1 MGHWIDCAVL
11 AHPKGLEGGLVCRA
25 AAGLPFLLREGMA
38 CALVPPQLDAPR
50 FVTVRS
56 AGEPSRSGE
65 ALVRFAEVGDVALA
79 ERVAGCHC
87 LVRADD
93 LDAEALGGLVA
104 AEGLGCGG
112 DAVVDAEAGPIGV
125 VEAIEEGPA
134 QRRLV
139 VGRPAGAPV
148 GVPRGGEQGEGPE
161 GAPVLVPLV
170 DELVLAVDDAARTVA
185 VALPAG
191 LLDL

>member
-112 DAVVDAEAGPIGV
+112 YAVVDAEAGPIGV

-139 VGRPAGAPV
+139 VAR
-148 GVPRGGEQGEGPE
+148 PE
-161 GAPVLVPLV
+161 GAPGRGPRVG
-170 DELVLAVDDAARTVA
+170 ELGLGGDDQARPVA
-185 VALPAG
+185 VARPAG
-191 LLDL
+191 RRDR